1 MNNLI
6 AHQATLRI
14 KLYMATDLSS
24 IADIGDVDELT
35 TDNFE
40 GLNDIAART
49 FPGQD
54 VTRFNEITKLNPK
67 MNIFSTI
74 KAGTKLLVPGAS
86 QALNYAQPIYNSI
99 GQVLAGKTISPSVVI
114 KDAQSLVQALGT
126 VPELKGYASAAVAD
140 LAKINKVVSSV
151 ESVIKSG
158 QNGDRYKDATVKLIP
173 WLLSG
178 KV

>member
-1 MNNLI
+1 MD
-6 AHQATLRI
+6 
-14 KLYMATDLSS
+14 TDLS
-24 IADIGDVDELT
+24 DILDTGEFDELT
-35 TDNFE
+35 TSSFE

-54 VTRFNEITKLNPK
+54 VKRFNEITKLNPNL
-67 MNIFSTI
+67 NIFGTI

-99 GQVLAGKTISPSVVI
+99 GQVLAEKTISPDVII
-114 KDAQSLVQALGT
+114 KDAQSLAQALGT
-126 VPELKGYASAAVAD
+126 VPELKGYAKEAVAD
-140 LAKINKVVSSV
+140 LAKVNKVVSSV
-151 ESVIKSG
+151 ESVIKAG
-158 QNGDRYKDATVKLIP
+158 QSGDRYKDATVKLIP